1 MTCRGEVHD
10 LGPDDFVLFGPGEVH
25 GCKPLDDAPLM
36 YRSVVAPVG
45 LLAQAFAES
54 HGIGA
59 ASLPDGGPACRF
71 KSVVVRDVALSA
83 CMDRLYAFAR
93 ADSAHDPLEEEE
105 ALWALLA
112 QTARYCES
120 AAAEPPAPEAP
131 SAANVARARAYLEE
145 RFASCITLDDLAC
158 CAGVSRYHLI
168 RVFSEETGLTPHR
181 YLQAVR
187 ANRARD
193 LLAAG
198 VDPAEAAARSGF
210 ADQAHMGRVYKSFY
224 GITPGSYRTAAR
236 TWAVYSIV
244 TKKLST
250 FGYDSI
256 LVMRR
261 TFAWGLAFMLPA
273 LPLLGFSPDWGSLA
287 APEMWGN
294 LVFLGL
300 GASALCFVT
309 WNMAVKELGP
319 VKTSLYIYLVPALTV
334 LASAAVLGDPLTPP
348 VVAGVLLTIAG
359 LFLSERGK

>member
-10 LGPDDFVLFGPGEVH
+10 LGLEDFVLFGPGEVH

-36 YRSVVAPVG
+36 YRSVVVPVG
-45 LLAQAFAES
+45 LFAQAFAES

-59 ASLPDGGPACRF
+59 ASLLDGGPACRF

-120 AAAEPPAPEAP
+120 EAAEPPAPEAP

-145 RFASCITLDDLAC
+145 RFASCITLDDLAR

-236 TWAVYSIV
+236 TRVRE
-244 TKKLST
+244 
-250 FGYDSI
+250 G
-256 LVMRR
+256 
-261 TFAWGLAFMLPA
+261 
-273 LPLLGFSPDWGSLA
+273 
-287 APEMWGN
+287 
-294 LVFLGL
+294 
-300 GASALCFVT
+300 
-309 WNMAVKELGP
+309 
-319 VKTSLYIYLVPALTV
+319 
-334 LASAAVLGDPLTPP
+334 
-348 VVAGVLLTIAG
+348 
-359 LFLSERGK
+359 